1 MKINTIIYNP
11 VITEK
16 TTRLAQ
22 TNVYAFEVNKNA
34 NKFQI
39 AETIAK
45 IYGVE
50 IGSVHMMTRKGK
62 EKRVGRKMITKQ
74 MPDKKIALIQVTKG
88 TIDLFP
94 QA

>member
-1 MKINTIIYNP
+1 MKINAIIYNP
-11 VITEK
+11 VVTEK

-22 TNVYAFEVNKNA
+22 TNVYAFEVNRNA

-39 AETIAK
+39 AKTIAK
-45 IYGVE
+45 MYGVE
-50 IGSVHMMTRKGK
+50 VGSVRMMTRKGK

-74 MPDKKIALIQVTKG
+74 LPDKKIALIQVTKG